1 RKYRGFWH
9 RILHDQTAD
18 AIERDISQLPHA
30 NVTTVPFH
38 IGPHGEPDEGL
49 VHAEGDRSSA
59 ALPHPEPASV
69 RRGRVRESRE
79 GPATPATVPSTSDVT
94 RIAEVKW
101 RQRVT
106 VEGRVTT
113 LRVQP
118 ARGSDSLECV
128 IEDSSGTMSV
138 VFTGRH
144 QIGGVDCGSRLRAR
158 GTVSIYKGR
167 LAIFNPVYTLLS
179 SS

>member
-38 IGPHGEPDEGL
+38 IGPHGQPDDGLADADRATLVAAAATPSATGQRDGQERDDGRRHTVTTSIDGLADGL
-49 VHAEGDRSSA
+49 VPVGEVTWRS
-59 ALPHPEPASV
+59 
-69 RRGRVRESRE
+69 RVS
-79 GPATPATVPSTSDVT
+79 
-94 RIAEVKW
+94 
-101 RQRVT
+101 

-118 ARGSDSLECV
+118 GQGSHSLECV
-128 IEDSSGTMSV
+128 IEDPTGTVSL
-138 VFTGRH
+138 VFIGRR
-144 QIGGVDCGSRLRAR
+144 QIGGIECGTRLRAS

-167 LAIFNPVYTLLS
+167 LAIFNPIYTLL
-179 SS
+179 